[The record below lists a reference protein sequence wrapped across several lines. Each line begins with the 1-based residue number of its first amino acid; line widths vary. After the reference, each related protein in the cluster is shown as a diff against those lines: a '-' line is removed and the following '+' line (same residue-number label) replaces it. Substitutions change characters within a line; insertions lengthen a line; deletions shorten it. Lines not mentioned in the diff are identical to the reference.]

1 MTRKSF
7 DFERVISP
15 ISKNDFLASYYEK
28 AGLWVNRED
37 PGYYASILSTDRID
51 EYLTT
56 TDPHASEIMLV
67 NAEAETQ
74 IPSSE
79 YTLRRGVL
87 DVRRVYQ
94 LFAEGATMVMP
105 QLHRKVPELAALCR
119 DVEAEFHSPFQ
130 TNVYLTP
137 PNAQGFKTHYD
148 THDVFVLQVEG
159 NKEWHVYDKPI
170 DLPLIG
176 QKFDSESYATVPE
189 SETFMLQA
197 GDLYYCPRGIVHN
210 ARSTDTASLHITF
223 GLMAHTWSELMFEAV
238 AQVCL
243 SDPAFRENLP
253 VGYVD
258 AGYDREPA
266 RAKLR
271 DLLTRL
277 CDSAELDPLLDTFAA
292 RFIAESPPQLRGQ
305 MAQVLEADRLTVDS
319 IVAPRESLI
328 FHVAHEE
335 EEEQVVLVHFNNR
348 ISFPS
353 RVMPSLEAMLT
364 SEKGV
369 RVRDVPGELDESG
382 LLVLARKLVSEGL
395 LTRAA

>member
-1 MTRKSF
+1 MTRTTF

-15 ISKNDFLASYYEK
+15 VSKDTFFASHYEK
-28 AGLWVNRED
+28 AGLRVHRED
-37 PGYYASILSTDRID
+37 PGYYAPILSTDRID

-56 TDPHASEIMLV
+56 ADPHASEIMLV
-67 NAEAETQ
+67 NAEVETE

-87 DVRRVYQ
+87 DIRRVYQ
-94 LFAEGATMVMP
+94 LFAEGATLVMP
-105 QLHRKVPELAALCR
+105 QLHRKVPELAGLCR
-119 DVEAEFHSPFQ
+119 AVEAEFHAPFQ
-130 TNVYLTP
+130 TNIYLTP
-137 PNAQGFKTHYD
+137 PEAQGFKTHYD

-159 NKEWHVYDKPI
+159 NKEWHVYDTPI
-170 DLPLIG
+170 DLPLLG
-176 QKFDSESYATVPE
+176 QKFDREKYETVPE
-189 SETFMLQA
+189 SETFLLQA

-223 GLMAHTWSELMFEAV
+223 GLMAQTWSELMFEAV

-243 SDPAFRENLP
+243 ADPAFRENLP
-253 VGYVD
+253 VGYASD
-258 AGYDREPA
+258 GFDREPA
-266 RAKLR
+266 RAKLK

-292 RFIAESPPQLRGQ
+292 RFIAESPPHLRGQ
-305 MAQVLEADRLTVDS
+305 MAQVLESNRLTVDS
-319 IVAPRESLI
+319 IVTPRESLI
-328 FHVAHEE
+328 FHIAQEE
-335 EEEQVVLVHFNNR
+335 DKVVLVHFNNR

-353 RVMPSLEAMLT
+353 RVMPSLEALLA
-364 SEKGV
+364 SDKGI
-369 RVRDVPGELDESG
+369 RVRDAPGELDEGG

>member
-1 MTRKSF
+1 MTRTVF

-15 ISKNDFLASYYEK
+15 VSKETFFASHYEK
-28 AGLWVNRED
+28 AGLRVHRED
-37 PGYYASILSTDRID
+37 AGYYAPILSSDRID

-56 TDPHASEIMLV
+56 ADPHASEIMLV
-67 NAEAETQ
+67 NAEAETE

-94 LFAEGATMVMP
+94 LFAEGATLVTP

-119 DVEAEFHSPFQ
+119 AVEAEFHAPFQ
-130 TNVYLTP
+130 TNIYLTP
-137 PNAQGFKTHYD
+137 PEAQGFKTHYD

-159 NKEWHVYDKPI
+159 NKEWHVYDTPI
-170 DLPLIG
+170 DLPLLG
-176 QKFDSESYATVPE
+176 QKFDREKYETVPE
-189 SETFMLQA
+189 SETFLLQA

-223 GLMAHTWSELMFEAV
+223 GLMAQTWSELMFEAV
-238 AQVCL
+238 AEACMA
-243 SDPAFRENLP
+243 DPAFRENLP
-253 VGYVD
+253 VGYAAD
-258 AGYDREPA
+258 GYDREPA

-271 DLLTRL
+271 DLLARL
-277 CDSAELDPLLDTFAA
+277 CDSAELDPLLDSFAA

-305 MAQVLEADRLTVDS
+305 MAQVLESDRLTADS

-328 FHVAHEE
+328 FHIAQEE
-335 EEEQVVLVHFNNR
+335 VKVVLVHFNNR

-369 RVRDVPGELDESG
+369 CVRDVPGQLDESG
-382 LLVLARKLVSEGL
+382 LLVLAKKLVNEGL